1 MYKFGMVMMKMK
13 CFSFLIFLA
22 GTLTINAQIS
32 GCTDPLSTN
41 YNPAATLNDGSCAY
55 AAASIAPATSVTLP
69 ATVNETSGLIQWNG
83 NIYTHND
90 NSNTNLYALN
100 ASGSIMQTLSIPG
113 VTNQDWEEISQDTDY
128 IYLGDFGNNS
138 NGNRANLK
146 IYKVSKASLL
156 EGNPEVSVINFT
168 YSNQSSFTATGS
180 NNTDFDCEAF
190 IVSGDNIYLFTKQWV
205 TKKTSIYSLSKTPG
219 THVANLETTFNVN
232 GLITGATYLEDKNLV
247 VLSGYSTSV
256 QPFLYLLYDFDG
268 TAFFS
273 GNKRKINM
281 SLPFNQAEGITTLN
295 GLDYYVT
302 NEHLSQSF
310 LNIPQKLHRFD
321 LRPYL
326 ANYIPEPVVSIWNG
340 TEWTNG
346 IPDPALFDAV
356 IEGNYDSA
364 LNGEINAASLTINAG
379 VVTIASGTDFNI
391 TGKVTIGE
399 DATFTIKNNANLIQT
414 DDVANEGIAFAEK
427 KSNPLQHLDYTL
439 WSSPVSGQQTLKEFS
454 PQTLDKRFYVFNTA
468 EDSYDNYESPSGIF
482 GGNPSQVTFVPAKSY
497 LIRMPVGLPASQSHI
512 FESAFEGTPNNGT
525 ITIPLA
531 TEGGRINAVGN
542 PYPSPINIYAF
553 IDANQANLETGTL
566 YFWRKTNNPD
576 ATSYA
581 TVNKLAYVANAAAG
595 GDTGSETFVGSPS
608 QWVINAGQGFFLEA
622 SANAGDLAFTNNM
635 RRSDN
640 NGQFF
645 RMDNG
650 TGELSRLWLNIE
662 NTEGSFAQM
671 AVGYTTMATP
681 GIDFGLDAKLNV
693 QEGQVS
699 LFSMAADTSL
709 AIHARPEFTPDDIV
723 TVGYNAVTAGEYTI
737 SLSNSDGLFT
747 NGQPVF
753 LRDNALSITHDF
765 SNGAYAFATDAG
777 TIANR
782 FEIIYNSGSLGI
794 DTPVTGVDV
803 VVYSNN
809 GTVHID
815 GGTNTINEVIAYDMS
830 GRKIYSQQNI
840 NLPQAALTGLKATYQ
855 VIVLQIVLADGT
867 TINKKIIN

>member
-1 MYKFGMVMMKMK
+1 MMLMMKY
-13 CFSFLIFLA
+13 FSFLFFMVSSL
-22 GTLTINAQIS
+22 TLNAQVS

-41 YNPAATLNDGSCAY
+41 YNPAATINDGSCTY
-55 AAASIAPATSVTLP
+55 ASASIAPSASVALP

-90 NSNTNLYALN
+90 NANTNLYALST
-100 ASGSIMQTLSIPG
+100 SGSIVQSLNIPG
-113 VTNQDWEEISQDTDY
+113 VTNQDWEEISQDADY

-156 EGNPEVSVINFT
+156 EGNPEAGIINFT

-190 IVSGDNIYLFTKQWV
+190 VVSGENIYLFTKQWV
-205 TKKTSIYSLSKTPG
+205 TKKTSVYSLSKTPG
-219 THVANLETTFNVN
+219 THIANLETTFNVN
-232 GLITGATYLEDKNLV
+232 GLITGATYLEDKELV

-256 QPFLYLLYDFDG
+256 QPFLYLLYDFEG

-273 GNKRKINM
+273 GNKRKINV
-281 SLPFNQAEGITTLN
+281 SLGFNQTEGITTLN

-326 ANYIPEPVVSIWNG
+326 SNYIPEPVISVWNG
-340 TEWTNG
+340 NEWTNG
-346 IPDPALFDAV
+346 LPEPALFDAV
-356 IEGNYDSA
+356 IEGDYDSA

-391 TGKVTIGE
+391 TGKVTIDE
-399 DATFTIKNNANLIQT
+399 DATFTIENNANLIQT

-482 GGNPSQVTFVPAKSY
+482 GGNPSEVTFVPAKSY
-497 LIRMPVGLPASQSHI
+497 LIRMPVGLPASQTHI

-531 TEGGRINAVGN
+531 TDGGRINAVGN
-542 PYPSPINIYAF
+542 PYPSPINIHAF
-553 IDANQANLETGTL
+553 IDANQANLESGTL

-595 GDTGSETFVGSPS
+595 GDTGSGTFVGLPT
-608 QWVINAGQGFFLEA
+608 QWVINPGQGFFLEA
-622 SANAGDLAFTNNM
+622 SANAGDLTFTNNM

-645 RMDNG
+645 RMDNES
-650 TGELSRLWLNIE
+650 TDVLSRLWLNIE
-662 NTEGSFAQM
+662 NAEGAFAQM
-671 AVGYTTMATP
+671 AVGYTTMATS

-693 QEGQVS
+693 REEQIA
-699 LFSMAADTSL
+699 LFSRTGETNL
-709 AIHARPEFTPDDIV
+709 AIQARPEFTSEDV
-723 TVGYNAVTAGEYTI
+723 VAVGYNAVTAGEYTI
-737 SLSNSDGLFT
+737 SLPNSDGLFA

-753 LRDNALSITHDF
+753 LKDNLLAITHDF
-765 SNGAYAFATDAG
+765 SNGAYTFTTEAG
-777 TIANR
+777 TASNR
-782 FEIIYNSGSLGI
+782 FEIIYASGSLGLEAQ
-794 DTPVTGVDV
+794 VANVDV
-803 VVYSNN
+803 VVYKKS
-809 GTVHID
+809 GTVHVD
-815 GGTNTINEVIAYDMS
+815 GGTNIINEVIAYDIS
-830 GRKIYSQQNI
+830 GRKIYSKQDINQQ
-840 NLPQAALTGLKATYQ
+840 QAALAGLKALDQ
-855 VIVLQIVLADGT
+855 VIALQIVMADGST
-867 TINKKIIN
+867 VNKKIIN